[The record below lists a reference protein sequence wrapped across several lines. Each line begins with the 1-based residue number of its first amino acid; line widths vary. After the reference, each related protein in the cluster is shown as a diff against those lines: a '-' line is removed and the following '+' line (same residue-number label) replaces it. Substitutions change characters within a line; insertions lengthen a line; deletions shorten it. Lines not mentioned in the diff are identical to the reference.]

1 MSPKR
6 WTLLCVGV
14 LAPVCVIVLSI
25 MYFLGDDSGPSR
37 PSGQPLGAEN
47 SSETEP
53 PGVIQV
59 QAVGREF
66 QWQFAYAGADGA
78 FDTRDDIRSGRVLH
92 LPAGKPVE
100 LQLTSRD
107 YVYIMTLPMYG
118 QREIAVPDMTHRVS
132 FTPEEKVETALP
144 VDPMCGAGIIHK
156 EAMGWLKVESPAQ
169 FHRWLSRQ
177 K

>member
-6 WTLLCVGV
+6 WTFLCVGV
-14 LAPVCVIVLSI
+14 LAPVCGIVLSI
-25 MYFLGDDSGPSR
+25 MYFLRDDSGQSR
-37 PSGQPLGAEN
+37 RAGQPFGAEN
-47 SSETEP
+47 SSGTESP
-53 PGVIQV
+53 DVIRV
-59 QAVGREF
+59 QAVGHEF

-92 LPAGKPVE
+92 LPAGRPVE

-118 QREIAVPDMTHRVS
+118 QREIAVPDMTHRLS
-132 FTPEEKVETALP
+132 FTPEEQMGTALP
-144 VDPMCGAGIIHK
+144 IDPMCGAGIFHK

-169 FHRWLSRQ
+169 FRRWLSRQ